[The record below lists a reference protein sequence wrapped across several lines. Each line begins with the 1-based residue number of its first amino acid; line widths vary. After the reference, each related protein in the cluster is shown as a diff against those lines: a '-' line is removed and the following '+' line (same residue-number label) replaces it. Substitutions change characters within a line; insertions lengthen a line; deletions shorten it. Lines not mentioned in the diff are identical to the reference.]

1 MSAHSESHHLVDP
14 DLHLDASAR
23 HGSFKD
29 YLIGFAL
36 AAALTAIP
44 FWMVIDNVFRDPRT
58 AAVVILIF
66 AFVQIVVHMV
76 YFLHMN
82 SKSEGGWTV
91 LALIFTSILVIITL
105 TGSLWVMQHL
115 DSNMMPMSPTAP
127 MSDMMVPASPAQVR
141 HMP

>member
-1 MSAHSESHHLVDP
+1 MSAHADSEHASDYQ
-14 DLHLDASAR
+14 DAHDEASSR

-36 AAALTAIP
+36 AAVLTAIP
-44 FWMVIDNVFRDPRT
+44 FWIVIYDVFRNPKVG
-58 AAVVILIF
+58 AVVILIF

-91 LALIFTSILVIITL
+91 LALIFTSVLVVITL
-105 TGSLWVMQHL
+105 SGSLWVMDHL
-115 DSNMMPMSPTAP
+115 DSNMMTM
-127 MSDMMVPASPAQVR
+127 SPAQMR
-141 HMP
+141 SMP

>member
-1 MSAHSESHHLVDP
+1 MSAHAETEHGAAHGHAHD
-14 DLHLDASAR
+14 DAGSR

-29 YLIGFAL
+29 YLIGFLL

-44 FWMVIDNVFRDPRT
+44 FWIVIDNVFREPRV

-82 SKSEGGWTV
+82 TRSEGGWTIM
-91 LALIFTSILVIITL
+91 ALIFTSVLVIITL
-105 TGSLWVMQHL
+105 TGSLWIMAHL
-115 DSNMMPMSPTAP
+115 DSNMMPMSPAQMRD
-127 MSDMMVPASPAQVR
+127 MS
-141 HMP
+141 